1 MQNQIVNAVSFSNN
15 ISYDN
20 HLSQIYYEDFKL
32 EITGRSF
39 IGEGRNGIDYLV
51 IFDSIKAANAAY
63 YKKSSLVKLKKA
75 MLLDMLELYDY
86 SLASDSMLKSD
97 IIEELLEITNLDYY
111 QWFYNENN
119 WGDLDCDF
127 IIHGYSQGDAVKVLL
142 VGNVEPYINDS
153 MLTNLF
159 YDSPISGEIN
169 IVLNN
174 DNIDIVLHELD
185 DFNEYDYYDKYK
197 LIAMIDKHT
206 IDEVYHDELINYLSD
221 NLSDNLEYI

>member
-15 ISYDN
+15 IYYDN
-20 HLSQIYYEDFKL
+20 YLSQMYYEDFKL
-32 EITGRSF
+32 EITGQSF

-51 IFDSIKAANAAY
+51 IFDSIKTANAAY

-86 SLASDSMLKSD
+86 SLASESMLKSD

-119 WGDLDCDF
+119 WCDLDCNF
-127 IIHGYSQGDAVKVLL
+127 IVRGYSQGDAVKVLL

-174 DNIDIVLHELD
+174 DNIDIALYELN
-185 DFNEYDYYDKYK
+185 DFNEYDYYEKDK

-206 IDEVYHDELINYLSD
+206 IDEVYHDELIKYLND
-221 NLSDNLEYI
+221 NLNDSLEYI